1 MSKKELGA
9 IISRGLGGV
18 ILENPHIVK
27 RRFALRLIL
36 AVLMK
41 INPNGDPSQ
50 LDNIVLDLAHV
61 KIKLGVTGDDVMREL
76 KSALM
81 DLLSVKVGIDT
92 DYGWAGE
99 TLIRS
104 PRIRDATRLVT
115 LNMDRIF
122 WPELSKF
129 HDYLSA
135 KERCLLVSDSALHF
149 YLRLKHK
156 HSKKIDHYTFEK
168 LQQDCHTNFS
178 RFYDFKVKYLQ
189 PKIKELKDADI
200 NISFKEH
207 RKGRRLEFLSFT
219 VSEPERD
226 NETPQIA
233 TEQPLSDPSPVT
245 PPKET
250 TTTSLFV
257 INDVFEH
264 YRSAFQ
270 PKQLVSN
277 PKRNTTIGKA
287 IEKYGATDCKTAIDY
302 VKKAQK
308 DNPQDQWLQDMTID
322 TLFAPSQIEK
332 YINLAA
338 KNKPKKE
345 FTEEELKQRYFA
357 RLERYEQ
364 TGELTYD

>member
-104 PRIRDATRLVT
+104 PRIQYATRLVT

-189 PKIKELKDADI
+189 PKIKELKDAGI

-219 VSEPERD
+219 ISEPQES
-226 NETPQIA
+226 NKTPQITA
-233 TEQPLSDPSPVT
+233 EQPLSECK
-245 PPKET
+245 PPQVNPASGVE
-250 TTTSLFV
+250 
-257 INDVFEH
+257 VFELLQH
-264 YRSAFQ
+264 YKSTFNLQDCDLTSRR
-270 PKQLVSN
+270 K
-277 PKRNTTIGKA
+277 TTLGTAIKKYSFAKCKKA
-287 IEKYGATDCKTAIDY
+287 INNLYKQT
-302 VKKAQK
+302 Q
-308 DNPQDQWLQDMTID
+308 DNQWLQDNGTID
-322 TLFAPSQIEK
+322 YLFSKPEITEK
-332 YINLAA
+332 YL
-338 KNKPKKE
+338 PKQ
-345 FTEEELKQRYFA
+345 KQKQQD
-357 RLERYEQ
+357 Q
-364 TGELTYD
+364 TDVVDLISNWAGE